1 MLFAGSTMKVFVV
14 DVEKDEVEP
23 PFITRSSLS
32 STVAELKTSIA
43 EAPQVSIKAE
53 DMVILVEKHTNNYQP
68 LDNDL
73 ATLQETGFLASDKVI
88 FKFYLAYSWT
98 PCIRPSQYWSNLRQL
113 DNPRKISPFY
123 KYDNIYI
130 SRKTCV

>member
-23 PFITRSSLS
+23 PFMTRSSLS

-88 FKFYLAYSWT
+88 FKFYLAYSRT
-98 PCIRPSQYWSNLRQL
+98 PRMRL
-113 DNPRKISPFY
+113 
-123 KYDNIYI
+123 
-130 SRKTCV
+130 SRVWPVVELKTVG

>member
-23 PFITRSSLS
+23 AFMTRSSLS

-53 DMVILVEKHTNNYQP
+53 DMVLLVEKNTNDYRP

-88 FKFYLAYSWT
+88 FKFNQAYS
-98 PCIRPSQYWSNLRQL
+98 
-113 DNPRKISPFY
+113 
-123 KYDNIYI
+123 
-130 SRKTCV
+130 